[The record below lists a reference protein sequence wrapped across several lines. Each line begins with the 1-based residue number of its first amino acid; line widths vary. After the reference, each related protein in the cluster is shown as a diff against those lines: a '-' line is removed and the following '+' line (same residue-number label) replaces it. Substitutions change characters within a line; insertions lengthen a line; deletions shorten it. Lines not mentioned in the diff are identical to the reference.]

1 MGGLQMNRWMLYG
14 MLKRG
19 LMLQEKTDEKII
31 KEIEKVNIEELKEGV
46 IEYLLMI
53 KRDKSFELYR

>member
-31 KEIEKVNIEELKEGV
+31 KEIEKMNIEELKEGV

>member
-1 MGGLQMNRWMLYG
+1 MNRWMLYG

-19 LMLQEKTDEKII
+19 LMLQETNDEKII
-31 KEIEKVNIEELKEGV
+31 KEIEKMNIEELKEGV

-53 KRDKSFELYR
+53 KREKSFELYR